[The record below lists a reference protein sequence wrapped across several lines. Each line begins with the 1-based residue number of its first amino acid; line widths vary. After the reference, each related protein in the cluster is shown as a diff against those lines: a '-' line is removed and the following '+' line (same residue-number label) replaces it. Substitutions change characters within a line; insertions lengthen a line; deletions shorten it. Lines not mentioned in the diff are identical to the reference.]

1 MHPFARRLRPLRP
14 LAAVL
19 TAALVTAGCLD
30 PGPPEETPATPA
42 TTPPEY
48 GAPELGSTEYAVP
61 AGARFVAPT
70 GDDAAAGT
78 RSEPWRT
85 LAHAVAAAA
94 SGDTIVLRAG
104 TYHEQVEV
112 PPTKVLTIQAAA
124 GEVVWMSGS
133 RPVSGWVVD
142 GSAWRRDGWTAE
154 FPSAVA
160 SPSLVD
166 PAFPMAAHPDMVFVE
181 GRPLKQVASRAAVGA
196 GTFFVDD
203 AADRL
208 YIGTD
213 PAGRQVEASV
223 LSEGLNVRSMGSEV
237 RGIGFERYATHI
249 TRNGAV
255 KGVDG
260 TVWEDNVF
268 RHNAAAGLSVRGVDV
283 VIRNNTASENG
294 QVGFQAH
301 VTSRL
306 RFEGNS
312 ADRNNIE
319 RFYPAAA
326 AGGVKFTGSTDV
338 DLRRNRSEDNWGH
351 GFWFDESSH
360 RAVVV
365 GNLARRNR
373 EGAGIMFEM
382 SNDAV
387 IASNISAGNTA
398 GIQANEAGVV
408 DIWNNTLVDNEYA
421 IAVYDGVRHPVPT
434 GFVVRNNVLST
445 RRASSRPLVIV
456 EDVNR
461 RRSWSAMEWSSDR
474 NAMYRHSTSA
484 VPWFQALAN
493 YPVSKLSLQSLA
505 AVRAAT
511 PLEPESLSV
520 DGAAQ
525 DPFVTDAAAGDYR
538 LPAASPIRGRGAAL
552 SSRVAA
558 AVGVREGTVVDAG
571 TLPYLGP

>member
-1 MHPFARRLRPLRP
+1 MHPSALRLHPIRLSIV
-14 LAAVL
+14 VL
-19 TAALVTAGCLD
+19 TAALLTAGCVD
-30 PGPPEETPATPA
+30 PVPPGETPAMK
-42 TTPPEY
+42 PPPGY
-48 GAPELGSTEYAVP
+48 GAPDLGSSEYAVP

-85 LAHAVAAAA
+85 LGHAVAEAS

-124 GEVVWMSGS
+124 GEVVLMSGS
-133 RPVSGWVVD
+133 RPVSGWVAE

-160 SPSLVD
+160 SAALVD
-166 PAFPMAAHPDMVFVE
+166 PAFPMAAHPDMVFVD
-181 GRPLKQVASRAAVGA
+181 GRPLIQVGSRAAVTS

-208 YIGTD
+208 YIGTN
-213 PAGRQVEASV
+213 PEGRQVEGSV
-223 LSEGLNVRSMGSEV
+223 LSEGLNVRSPGSRV
-237 RGIGFERYATHI
+237 RGIGFEHYATHI

-260 TVWEDNVF
+260 TVWEDNLF
-268 RHNAAAGLSVRGVDV
+268 RQNAAAGLSVRGLDV
-283 VIRNNTASENG
+283 VIRNNTATDNG

-319 RFYPAAA
+319 RFSPAAA
-326 AGGVKFTGSTDV
+326 AGGVKFTESTDV
-338 DLRRNRSEDNWGH
+338 EFRRNRSEDNRGH

-373 EGAGIMFEM
+373 QGAGIMFEM
-382 SNDAV
+382 SDDAI
-387 IASNISAGNTA
+387 IASNISAENTG
-398 GIQANEAGVV
+398 GIQANEAGAV

-421 IAVYDGVRHPVPT
+421 IAVYDGVRPPVPR

-445 RRASSRPLVIV
+445 RRGSSRPLVIV

-461 RRSWSAMEWSSDR
+461 RRSWSAMGWSSDH

-493 YPVSKLSLQSLA
+493 YPVSKLSLRNLS
-505 AVRAAT
+505 AVREAT
-511 PLEPESLSV
+511 PLEPNSQSV
-520 DGAAQ
+520 DDAAR
-525 DPFVTDAAAGDYR
+525 DPFVTDPAGDYR
-538 LPAASPIRGRGAAL
+538 LPATSPIRGRGAAL
-552 SSRVAA
+552 PSRVAV
-558 AVGVREGTVVDAG
+558 AVGMREGTVVDAG
-571 TLPYLGP
+571 VLPYLVP